1 MASENPQELS
11 DVIAS
16 IKSLLSGPPPYSSG
30 VLPVPLQ
37 QFTVFYNTN
46 GSNGYTNTS
55 LDQRQC

>member
-30 VLPVPLQ
+30 ILPIPLQ
-37 QFTVFYNTN
+37 QFTVFYNTD
-46 GSNGYTNTS
+46 GSNGYTIS
-55 LDQRQC
+55 LDQGRY